1 MSPPL
6 TLQVVFPSMSE
17 EEFDLSS
24 LHAQNEQ
31 WAAEGDSA
39 HSHHVEEPAPGGSF
53 SRHTRPS
60 HEYVEFTSES
70 ERR

>member
-1 MSPPL
+1 M
-6 TLQVVFPSMSE
+6 TIQVVFPSMSE

-31 WAAEGDSA
+31 WAAEGAEGDSA